1 MPLFRRSDGDVVK
14 DVPAYRRIMPL
25 IMPTRTQCAVYFEQR
40 IEADQALDFI
50 DRWNADHP
58 DQKISFFHLL
68 VHEVTRILHE
78 RPRMNRFVS
87 GGRLYQR
94 KGVWIAYSAKKEMTD
109 DAPVVALKKEFDPR
123 APFVEHVRA
132 LSHHVKEG
140 KSDQK
145 SAVDK
150 ELGLVFLLPLFIVKF
165 LVRMLGVL
173 DRWNL
178 LPAGFIRN
186 DPLYASVFLANL
198 GSIKL
203 DAAYHHNYEY
213 GNISIFGTVGKL
225 HRVLVARPDGSVA
238 NVREII
244 LRWTFDERIEDGLYA
259 AKSLEAV
266 KRRLESP
273 RDLATAEPIEEGSP
287 PTAARPATVVQ

>member
-14 DVPAYRRIMPL
+14 DLPAYRRIMPL

-40 IEADQALDFI
+40 IEADNALDFI
-50 DRWNADHP
+50 DRWNDAHP
-58 DQKISFFHLL
+58 DRKASFFNLL
-68 VHEVTRILHE
+68 VHEVTRVLDE

-94 KGVWIAYSAKKEMTD
+94 RGVWIGYSAKKAMTD
-109 DAPVVALKKEFDPR
+109 DAPLVALKKEFDPR
-123 APFVEHVRA
+123 ASFAEHVA
-132 LSHHVKEG
+132 VLNDHVKEG
-140 KSDQK
+140 KSDKK
-145 SAVDK
+145 SSVDK

-165 LVRMLGVL
+165 LVWLLSVVDG
-173 DRWNL
+173 WNL
-178 LPAGFIRN
+178 LPASFIRS

-213 GNISIFGTVGKL
+213 GNISIFGTVGKI
-225 HRVLVARPDGSVA
+225 HRVLVGRPDGSIA
-238 NVREII
+238 NIREII

-259 AKSLEAV
+259 AKSLELL
-266 KRRLESP
+266 KQRLEAP
-273 RDLATAEPIEEGSP
+273 RDLTGARIESFESEPTLGR
-287 PTAARPATVVQ
+287 AGVRP